1 MAKVLGVIPA
11 RYGSSRL
18 PGKPLKDI
26 CGKPM
31 IQHVYENA
39 SKSEVLD
46 KVVVA
51 TDDQRVYDAVVAFGG
66 EAVMTSVNHP
76 TGSDRVAEAA
86 SHYPDCDYVI
96 NIQGD
101 EPLVPPQIIDDIG
114 SALINSPECV
124 MATGSVPIDGEDY
137 IKNNTVVKVVTDVNG
152 NAIYFSRS
160 PIPYPRN
167 AQHAKYFEH
176 VGIYAYTHD
185 FLNTYTKL
193 APTPLS
199 ESESLEQL
207 KVLEHGY
214 KIKIVPAPAQYE
226 AVSVDTEE
234 DLQEV
239 IRIYKER
246 HGLC

>member
-1 MAKVLGVIPA
+1 MSAKVLGVIPA

-39 SKSEVLD
+39 SKSKVLS

-51 TDDQRVYDAVVAFGG
+51 TDDQRVYDAVIAFGG

-86 SHYPDCDYVI
+86 SNYDCDYVI

-101 EPLVPPQIIDDIG
+101 EPLVPPEIIDDIG
-114 SALINSPECV
+114 SALINSPDCV
-124 MATGSVPIDGEDY
+124 MATGSLEITGDEDY
-137 IKNNTVVKVVTDVNG
+137 VLNNTVVKVVSDVNG

-160 PIPYPRN
+160 PIPYPR
-167 AQHAKYFEH
+167 HAEHARYFEH
-176 VGIYAYTHD
+176 IGIYAYTHE
-185 FLNTYTKL
+185 FLNLYTKL

-199 ESESLEQL
+199 EAESLEQL

-214 KIKIVPAPAQYE
+214 KIKIVPAPAHYK

-239 IRIYKER
+239 IRIYKEL
-246 HGLC
+246 HGC

>member
-1 MAKVLGVIPA
+1 MKVLGVIPA

-31 IQHVYENA
+31 IQHVYENCCK
-39 SKSEVLD
+39 SKVLD
-46 KVVVA
+46 EVVVA
-51 TDDQRVYDAVVAFGG
+51 VDDQRVYDAVIAFGG
-66 EAVMTSVNHP
+66 KAVMTRVDHP

-86 SHYPDCDYVI
+86 NQFDCDYVI

-101 EPLVPPQIIDDIG
+101 EPLVPPEIIDDIANG
-114 SALINSPECV
+114 LINNPDCV
-124 MATGSVPIDGEDY
+124 MATGSLEITGNEEY
-137 IKNNTVVKVVTDVNG
+137 IKNNTVVKLVTDNNG
-152 NAIYFSRS
+152 YAIYFSRS

-167 AQHAKYFEH
+167 AQHARYFEH
-176 VGIYAYTHD
+176 IGIYAYTHD
-185 FLNTYTKL
+185 FLNAYTKMP
-193 APTPLS
+193 ATPLS

-207 KVLEHGY
+207 KVLENGY
-214 KIKIVPAPAQYE
+214 KIKIVPAPAHYE

-239 IRIYKER
+239 IRLYKER
-246 HGLC
+246 HGLN

>member
-1 MAKVLGVIPA
+1 MSAKVLGVIPA

-39 SKSEVLD
+39 SKSKVLD

-51 TDDQRVYDAVVAFGG
+51 TDDQRVYDAVIAFGG
-66 EAVMTSVNHP
+66 EAVMTSENHP

-86 SHYPDCDYVI
+86 SNYDCDYVI

-101 EPLVPPQIIDDIG
+101 EPLVPAEIIDDIG
-114 SALINSPECV
+114 SALINSPDCV
-124 MATGSVPIDGEDY
+124 MATGCVPIEGDY
-137 IKNNTVVKVVTDVNG
+137 VLNNTVVKVVTDVDG

-160 PIPYPRN
+160 PIPYPRH
-167 AQHAKYFEH
+167 AEAAKYFEH
-176 VGIYAYTHD
+176 VGIYAYTHE

-199 ESESLEQL
+199 EAESLEQL

-239 IRIYKER
+239 IRIYKEL
-246 HGLC
+246 HGC

>member
-1 MAKVLGVIPA
+1 MSAKVLGVIPA

-39 SKSEVLD
+39 SKSKVLD
-46 KVVVA
+46 HVVVA
-51 TDDQRVYDAVVAFGG
+51 TDDRRVYDAVIAFGG
-66 EAVMTSVNHP
+66 DAVMTSVNHP

-86 SHYPDCDYVI
+86 SNYDCDYVI

-101 EPLVPPQIIDDIG
+101 EPLVPPQIIDDI
-114 SALINSPECV
+114 STALINSPDCV
-124 MATGSVPIDGEDY
+124 MATGSLQIEDEDY
-137 IKNNTVVKVVTDVNG
+137 ILNNTVVKVVSDVNG

-160 PIPYPRN
+160 PIPYPRHAEN
-167 AQHAKYFEH
+167 AKYFEH
-176 VGIYAYTHD
+176 IGIYAYTHE

-199 ESESLEQL
+199 EAESLEQL

-214 KIKIVPAPAQYE
+214 KIKIVPAPAHYK

-239 IRIYKER
+239 IRIYKEL
-246 HGLC
+246 HGC

>member
-1 MAKVLGVIPA
+1 MSAKVLGVIPA

-39 SKSEVLD
+39 SKSKVLD

-51 TDDQRVYDAVVAFGG
+51 TDDDRVYNAVIAFGG

-86 SHYPDCDYVI
+86 SHYADCDYVI

-101 EPLVPPQIIDDIG
+101 EPLVPPEIIDDIG
-114 SALINSPECV
+114 TALINSPDCV
-124 MATGSVPIDGEDY
+124 MATGSVPIEGEDY

-152 NAIYFSRS
+152 NAIYFSLS
-160 PIPYPRN
+160 PI
-167 AQHAKYFEH
+167 H
-176 VGIYAYTHD
+176 
-185 FLNTYTKL
+185 
-193 APTPLS
+193 
-199 ESESLEQL
+199 
-207 KVLEHGY
+207 
-214 KIKIVPAPAQYE
+214 
-226 AVSVDTEE
+226 
-234 DLQEV
+234 
-239 IRIYKER
+239 
-246 HGLC
+246 